1 MSFAIAIPSFNR
13 PKTIKKTLHLLEK
26 YNFDKSIITIFLDSE
41 QEKEKYVEEI
51 GTDYTIV
58 IHKHNNIG
66 ELREFIRHYYK
77 EGTHLFSLDDDIE
90 QVKEMIDKKTGKE
103 IDNLKQFVLDAFKKC
118 VEAGYYIW
126 GVYPVDNYFFMNKK
140 TTTDLKFICA
150 SFHGYIVR
158 HDLDLKIEF
167 SIKEDYVNTIQHY
180 IKDGGVVRFNNITTK
195 TKYYQKTGGCFTR
208 FGDRLKESEAIAN
221 QIQIKYPQYVSK
233 RQRKNGM
240 WEIRLKRQKK
250 KSN

>member
-13 PKTIKKTLHLLEK
+13 PKTIKKTLNILEK

-126 GVYPVDNYFFMNKK
+126 GVYPVDNYFF
-140 TTTDLKFICA
+140 
-150 SFHGYIVR
+150 
-158 HDLDLKIEF
+158 
-167 SIKEDYVNTIQHY
+167 
-180 IKDGGVVRFNNITTK
+180 NNH
-195 TKYYQKTGGCFTR
+195 
-208 FGDRLKESEAIAN
+208 
-221 QIQIKYPQYVSK
+221 
-233 RQRKNGM
+233 
-240 WEIRLKRQKK
+240 
-250 KSN
+250 